1 MAPCLQRWMACT
13 LCSFFSLVTGSV
25 DVVAG
30 ALAAISEHEDEGCN
44 LPNFTQMALN
54 HHRNL

>member
-1 MAPCLQRWMACT
+1 MACT
-13 LCSFFSLVTGSV
+13 LCSFFYLVTGNV

-30 ALAAISEHEDEGCN
+30 ALAAISNHEDEGCD

-54 HHRNL
+54 HHSNL